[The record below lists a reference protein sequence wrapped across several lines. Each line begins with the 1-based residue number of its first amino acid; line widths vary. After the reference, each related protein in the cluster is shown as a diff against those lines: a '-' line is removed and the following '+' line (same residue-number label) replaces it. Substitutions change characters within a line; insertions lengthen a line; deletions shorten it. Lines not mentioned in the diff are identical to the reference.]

1 MGGDAV
7 VELQLRIRTD
17 GRVGNVKVIKGNPI
31 YAQAAARSVREWLY
45 ESAYVGSTPVETEI
59 TVLMNFKR

>member
-1 MGGDAV
+1 M

-31 YAQAAARSVREWLY
+31 YVQAATRSVRDWVY